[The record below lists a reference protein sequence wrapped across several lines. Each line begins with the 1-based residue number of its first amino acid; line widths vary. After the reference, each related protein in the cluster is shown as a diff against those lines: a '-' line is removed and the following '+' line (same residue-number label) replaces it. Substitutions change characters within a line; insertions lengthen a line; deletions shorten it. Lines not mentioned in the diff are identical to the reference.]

1 MTELKKPVRRSV
13 SGVER
18 GRDVILTLYPS
29 GALYPGG
36 VLGFRIKR
44 QKREWTLPVASA
56 YRMAVQRE
64 FDLAQAE
71 KSKGKKRL
79 VRRGGI

>member
-13 SGVER
+13 GGVER
-18 GRDVILTLYPS
+18 GRDVILTLYP
-29 GALYPGG
+29 GG

-44 QKREWTLPVASA
+44 HKREWTLPVASA
-56 YRMAVQRE
+56 YRMAVERE
-64 FDLAQAE
+64 LDLARAE